1 MRRLRNLLFTCYT
14 ALSALTSA
22 AGLIRVFGYEG
33 RDVNVSCSYGQGYED
48 YEKYLCKD
56 NCGWDDVLITTAV
69 TEKNRYSIYDDKK
82 ARTATVTISELRA
95 SDSGKYY
102 CGVTRS
108 GKDIY
113 KEVSLEIK
121 QDSCCD
127 NVVQIQSHEGGSA
140 SFGCSYDSENQNNL
154 KYVCR
159 GKQPS
164 TCLQQALIT
173 SDQQQRGQYALTDD
187 KESRKFTVAISNLT
201 QKDSGSYLCGVRRNT
216 GLDVFSAAE
225 LEVKDWCC
233 VKSKEMSGIVGQQM
247 TFQCPY
253 PPHHRNNMK
262 FLCKGDHRNNC
273 TDMVTSQSRFTMQY
287 DVSNN
292 LFLVTISDLEAGD
305 AGTYWCGS
313 DRQWSVGN
321 YTKIQLSVVFL
332 QPTSSVISA
341 ITVETA
347 ETNSTHDSGKHI
359 KDAALYVV
367 FTVSAALLIL
377 TLALV
382 FVYKYKCSKGQGA
395 GVATN
400 RNKPEAAGEATGGA
414 DIYENQD
421 VVRYSKQR
429 ESRQQSPCFQY
440 DDVDDDQPDYENIT
454 EDIYCNQTFHKANNR

>member
-262 FLCKGDHRNNC
+262 FL
-273 TDMVTSQSRFTMQY
+273 S
-287 DVSNN
+287 
-292 LFLVTISDLEAGD
+292 GD